1 MYRKKGWALKG
12 NQETREEEEKMSE
25 TPFKSIN
32 ETPKAHLQ
40 RSRCMGNVLWGNR
53 EINKAQT
60 YPPGACNLLLRTES
74 IRAVIVLK
82 ALC

>member
-1 MYRKKGWALKG
+1 
-12 NQETREEEEKMSE
+12 MSE

-74 IRAVIVLK
+74 YVL
-82 ALC
+82 